1 MKQLEIGGEADCGLC
16 GGATLSSRSNGG
28 PKLLG
33 FVVSAILG
41 IFMINCG
48 GIGGGPEPQVVGVTA
63 RENFGLVY
71 GVTVI
76 CDIRNDGEPGSILI
90 TAKLSGGGAWTKNKS
105 ALIGEFETRT
115 FEIEFPEPSFM
126 NTGLGRY
133 EYSCEAR

>member
-1 MKQLEIGGEADCGLC
+1 MKQLEIGGEADCGL
-16 GGATLSSRSNGG
+16 GGRQLSHRGQMG
-28 PKLLG
+28 DLKILG

-41 IFMINCG
+41 IFVINCG